1 MLDAALIA
9 GLNHLLQGAGWARER
24 LRPFAGRQAGIGMP
38 PFLLAFAVSPDGQFE
53 PVAAAA
59 STDVTISLPP
69 DTPFLL
75 PQGLEKVM
83 AGARVEGNAEF
94 ATELSFVLRHLRW
107 DAEEDLSRL
116 VGDIAAHRVVQGARH
131 IAAWQK
137 QAAAN
142 IAANLAEYLA
152 HENRQLVTRE
162 EYGAF
167 RESLARLNA
176 DLSRLEARSNTLA

>member
-24 LRPFAGRQAGIGMP
+24 LKPFAGRQAGIGMP
-38 PFLLAFAVSPDGQFE
+38 PFLLTISVTPAGLFE
-53 PVAAAA
+53 LAPQGAP
-59 STDVTISLPP
+59 TDVTIGLPP

-75 PQGLEKVM
+75 PQGLDKVM

-94 ATELSFVLRHLRW
+94 ATELSFVFRHLRW
-107 DAEEDLSRL
+107 DAEEDLARV
-116 VGDIAAHRVVQGARH
+116 VGDIAAHRIVAGTRR
-131 IAAWQK
+131 IAGWQR

-142 IAANLAEYLA
+142 LAANLAEYLT

-162 EYGAF
+162 EFASL
-167 RESLARLNA
+167 RESLTRMNA
-176 DLSRLEARSNTLA
+176 DLSRLEARCKTLV